1 MSLSLIESL
10 VRDAERAESSLADHD
25 HAGCD
30 HPPRVRRAAPK
41 APKAQAREDAAPL
54 VSAPGVLGTREEQG
68 RYILSAHIDAA
79 GHAHGGRFTLVSR
92 ASGARYTYRV
102 RPPSGKPGGACRRCD
117 GTGYWQGRKGYPCRA
132 CDATGEQG
140 QPDRLFVAV
149 LTGPDNTERGDYTYL
164 GQIIKAP
171 HPRYEHGGKSR
182 IGADALS
189 ARAAHWYFTRLFGV
203 GDLSSCEFWHDG
215 VCGRCGKDLTNPP
228 SVACGYGEECADKLG
243 IPWG

>member
-1 MSLSLIESL
+1 MSALRERTGCGVLDACVRTLLCVLLLLPAVVQAASISSGRFHGLWVKDDGTLSAWGYNATGQVGDGCYIDRSFPVPVPGLTG
-10 VRDAERAESSLADHD
+10 VRATAGGLSHSLALKTDGTVWAWGEND
-25 HAGCD
+25 SG
-30 HPPRVRRAAPK
+30 
-41 APKAQAREDAAPL
+41 Q
-54 VSAPGVLGTREEQG
+54 LG
-68 RYILSAHIDAA
+68 
-79 GHAHGGRFTLVSR
+79 
-92 ASGARYTYRV
+92 
-102 RPPSGKPGGACRRCD
+102 D